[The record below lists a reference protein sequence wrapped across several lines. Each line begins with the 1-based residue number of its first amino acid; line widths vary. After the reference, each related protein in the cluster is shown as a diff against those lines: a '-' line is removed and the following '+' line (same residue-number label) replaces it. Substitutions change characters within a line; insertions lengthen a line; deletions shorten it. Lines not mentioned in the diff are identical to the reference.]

1 MSEHASVQGAALTFL
16 LFLMV
21 TREMPGTGFMPSFCM
36 AFLLFFSERLCLLL
50 EGVPSSARR
59 SHRLRVHSTTS
70 VGAPCSSVQAVPL
83 QLVCLLGKELVAT
96 RTSIKLGR
104 LVVAAQFRVV
114 VVNILDT
121 DTGADPFKIVEW
133 CSQAVQP
140 LLLMQVLALR
150 IK

>member
-50 EGVPSSARR
+50 EGVPSSARSSHNSER
-59 SHRLRVHSTTS
+59 STST
-70 VGAPCSSVQAVPL
+70 VDAPCSSVHAVPL
-83 QLVCLLGKELVAT
+83 QLVYLLGKESVAT
-96 RTSIKLGR
+96 RTSIEFGR
-104 LVVAAQFRVV
+104 FVVAAQLRVV
-114 VVNILDT
+114 IVNILDT

-140 LLLMQVLALR
+140 LLLMQALALR
-150 IK
+150 IN